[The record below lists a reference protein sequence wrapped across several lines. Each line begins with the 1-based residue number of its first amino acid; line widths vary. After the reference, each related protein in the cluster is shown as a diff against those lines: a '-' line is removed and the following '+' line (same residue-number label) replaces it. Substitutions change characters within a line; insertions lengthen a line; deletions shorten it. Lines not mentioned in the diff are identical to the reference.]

1 MLFIPSKRCLERL
14 PIYYQALL
22 GAKRRKQRFLS
33 SRALSRLTQVDSA
46 LIRRD
51 VTSTGFNRGVP
62 KKGYP
67 VDDLLFHLKGY
78 LGLNKRSAALI
89 GCGNLGMAIAHYKGF
104 RIYGLDIVAL
114 FDNDDA
120 KIGQKVADVTIRP
133 AYEISEVIRQKKI
146 RLAIITTPP
155 VAAQAVT
162 DAAVAGGA
170 RAIWCFCPT
179 HLEVPSEVM
188 VRYENLAANLSGLFR
203 YLEDKG
209 L

>member
-1 MLFIPSKRCLERL
+1 MLFVPSKRCLERL

-22 GAKRRKQRFLS
+22 GAKKRKLHFIS
-33 SRALSRLTQVDSA
+33 SGALSRLTQVDSA

-67 VDDLLFHLKGY
+67 VEDLLFHLKGY

-89 GCGNLGMAIAHYKGF
+89 GCGNLGMSIARYKGF

-114 FDNDDA
+114 FDNDDS
-120 KIGQKVADVTIRP
+120 KIGQKVAGVEIQPSYDITETIR
-133 AYEISEVIRQKKI
+133 KKQI

-162 DAAVAGGA
+162 DAAVGGGA
-170 RAIWCFCPT
+170 KAIWSFCPT
-179 HLEVPSEVM
+179 HLEVPSDVT

-209 L
+209 W